1 MKHAQ
6 AFMPAGSASLY
17 THAMI
22 SFPTANIDA
31 AVLGLGIDAGGTQ
44 TRWALAG
51 ADGAIVADGAVEGLS
66 ALQMSSAAGRSALHA
81 TFAKLAQAVLAI
93 GWPRAVVAGLTGFGG
108 DDVALTQA
116 LADLLALQAGDVTI
130 CNDIEIAYRDSFEPG
145 EGYLVYA
152 GTGSIAAWI
161 DTHGVF
167 HRAGGRG
174 VLLDDGGG
182 GYWIAREALR
192 QIWRRE
198 DEAPGSW
205 QASPMAEAVFEQL
218 GGSDWSLSRA
228 FMYGEDRG
236 SIGRLALAVA
246 ASADADPLAL
256 DILQRAGQELARLAL
271 ALTARHGPRPVVLAG
286 RAAQLHPAIASAMR
300 AALPAS
306 LTMEQKVARAHEAAA
321 KVAVKAALR
330 ALVKTEH
337 FINPNTDLS

>member
-1 MKHAQ
+1 
-6 AFMPAGSASLY
+6 
-17 THAMI
+17 MI
-22 SFPTANIDA
+22 SFPATNTDT

-44 TRWALAG
+44 TRWALAT

-66 ALQMSSAAGRSALHA
+66 ALQMSSEAGRAAVHA
-81 TFAKLAQAVLAI
+81 TFATLCKQVLAV
-93 GWPRAVVAGLTGFGG
+93 GQPRAVVAGLTGFGG
-108 DDVALTQA
+108 DDVV
-116 LADLLALQAGDVTI
+116 LAQTLAALLALDAAHVSLG
-130 CNDIEIAYRDSFEPG
+130 NDIEIAYRDSFEPG

-161 DTHGVF
+161 DAEGVF

-192 QIWRRE
+192 HIWRCE

-205 QASPMAEAVFEQL
+205 QASPMAGAVFAHI

-236 SIGRLALAVA
+236 TIGRLALAVA
-246 ASADADPLAL
+246 ATAGSDPLAL

-300 AALPAS
+300 AALPVS
-306 LTMEQKVARAHEAAA
+306 LTMEQKVARSHEAAA
-321 KVAVKAALR
+321 QVAARTASQGGGK
-330 ALVKTEH
+330 
-337 FINPNTDLS
+337 D